1 MDDVKP
7 SSFKAC
13 FDHLLGQVGCATPVL
28 NKVVEMMLTL
38 EPVGKSTLAQE

>member
-13 FDHLLGQVGCATPVL
+13 FDYLLGQVGCATPVL
-28 NKVVEMMLTL
+28 NKVVEMM
-38 EPVGKSTLAQE
+38 